1 MEELE
6 DIFISFG
13 EELNETSDK
22 FTYESNQFS
31 KSIFSFVPGKR
42 VVVRF
47 PQGVR
52 CCSYYCSTQ
61 IKAARA
67 KRGEAVGV
75 SEEGNE
81 GGKEQED
88 SKEESR
94 KVILDNCSCIFD
106 TTP

>member
-1 MEELE
+1 MTSLLPWMNSRT
-6 DIFISFG
+6 FLSVFG
-13 EELNETSDK
+13 EKNSTRQVLNSHTRATNLVS
-22 FTYESNQFS
+22 QL
-31 KSIFSFVPGKR
+31 FSFVPGKR
-42 VVVRF
+42 IVVRF

-88 SKEESR
+88 
-94 KVILDNCSCIFD
+94 
-106 TTP
+106 